1 MDAPAAIKGCFADF
15 KIIKTRKLAQL
26 IIEIPIEQADAAL
39 ATLGG
44 IPRSD
49 SERWI
54 ALARLDLT
62 ASQQP
67 LPHPREKKERPSTE
81 VLSDWYQ
88 NNPMD
93 GPLGS
98 EEGESSREKY
108 KSRRPFHTLSYA
120 QQAAMKS
127 NDGRFQLWMSKYHPM
142 DGLYAD
148 CAEAIRDYCGVTS
161 RASIVPDTAAGDRW
175 IELLRAYEEWR

>member
-1 MDAPAAIKGCFADF
+1 MNDIAAIKGCFSDF

-49 SERWI
+49 SERWV

-67 LPHPREKKERPSTE
+67 LPHPREKRERLPFHELPMPVQAGIKSDDEGFALWMTENYPSTT
-81 VLSDWYQ
+81 
-88 NNPMD
+88 
-93 GPLGS
+93 
-98 EEGESSREKY
+98 EK
-108 KSRRPFHTLSYA
+108 T
-120 QQAAMKS
+120 
-127 NDGRFQLWMSKYHPM
+127 
-142 DGLYAD
+142 
-148 CAEAIRDYCGVTS
+148 CAGAIRDYCCVES
-161 RASIVPDTAAGDRW
+161 RADIQPGTVAGDLW
-175 IELLRAYEEWR
+175 IELLRQYERYR

>member
-1 MDAPAAIKGCFADF
+1 MNAPAAIKGQFADF

-49 SERWI
+49 NERWI

-67 LPHPREKKERPSTE
+67 LPHPIEKRE
-81 VLSDWYQ
+81 
-88 NNPMD
+88 
-93 GPLGS
+93 
-98 EEGESSREKY
+98 
-108 KSRRPFHTLSYA
+108 RRPFHTLSYA
-120 QQAAMKS
+120 QQAGIKS
-127 NDGRFQLWMSKYHPM
+127 DDLTFALWMSHLPVGKECEN
-142 DGLYAD
+142 A
-148 CAEAIRDYCGVTS
+148 AEAIRAWCGVES
-161 RASIVPDTAAGDRW
+161 RADIKPNTKAGERW
-175 IELLRAYEEWR
+175 IELLRAYEERQ